1 MVNRV
6 LFLVVASI
14 SFHLSAQTDIQ
25 GQLNLEGV
33 SYEPKVQLAKLDVDH
48 TDDFKYA
55 KSVIWT
61 SLKKDGSF
69 SFDKKHLSDKGGVYR
84 IYANS
89 VEETLRDTIASGAT
103 FMLSDCLGSFA

>member
-1 MVNRV
+1 M
-6 LFLVVASI
+6 
-14 SFHLSAQTDIQ
+14 
-25 GQLNLEGV
+25 EGV

-69 SFDKKHLSDKGGVYR
+69 SFDKKHLSDKDEVYR
-84 IYANS
+84 MYVNR
-89 VEETLRDTIASGAT
+89 VEEPLRDTIAGGDT
-103 FMLSDCLGSFA
+103 LKLLNYFDSFA